1 MAMQWK
7 LIILQAD
14 VGQKYLYSYQE
25 QQEKIATAYLME
37 PLISWISNSLILA
50 TILNISTAEG
60 QSHNTFPKVS
70 TRKYENRS

>member
-14 VGQKYLYSYQE
+14 VGQKYLHSYQE

-37 PLISWISNSLILA
+37 PLI
-50 TILNISTAEG
+50 
-60 QSHNTFPKVS
+60 
-70 TRKYENRS
+70 